1 MPGYVKRPRNDDK
14 FIRFIDGKWSGA
26 LPALFLYDRQGN
38 KVASFVG
45 ETEMADL
52 EKAIRKIL

>member
-1 MPGYVKRPRNDDK
+1 
-14 FIRFIDGKWSGA
+14 
-26 LPALFLYDRQGN
+26 LFLYDRQGN